1 MKYVKIIDDNFFETP
16 KTQDELYELVKKE
29 AGKNEEMI
37 WPMWKAVMWTQNLI
51 NHHYFEVAKRRRI
64 SDGLK
69 EKEEEA

>member
-1 MKYVKIIDDNFFETP
+1 MKDVKIIDDSFFETP

-51 NHHYFEVAKRRRI
+51 NYHNWEVANRK
-64 SDGLK
+64 G
-69 EKEEEA
+69 EEA